1 MALDMALDSPK
12 SNASTSFNTVDGTE
26 NVDVRYRENLPLVLK
41 GINCAIATR
50 EKVKSGTHQR
60 KFIFTIIEVTHENPR
75 FS

>member
-1 MALDMALDSPK
+1 MRPADEWPHQGRI
-12 SNASTSFNTVDGTE
+12 VVE
-26 NVDVRYRENLPLVLK
+26 NVDVHYRENLPLVLK

-60 KFIFTIIEVTHENPR
+60 KFIFTTIEVTHEKPR